1 MAIGQS
7 SRAKLVIARFGTVE
21 VSAFKITYYNILLS
35 ETNLENFLCQ
45 SNVNI
50 NGSMKT
56 TPPIIL
62 YMIET

>member
-35 ETNLENFLCQ
+35 EIL
-45 SNVNI
+45 I
-50 NGSMKT
+50 WR
-56 TPPIIL
+56 IIYASL
-62 YMIET
+62 M